1 MSKFQSI
8 FLNQQITCK
17 NNYLNN
23 KKWKIRISLEAWLKW
38 QGIKVGMGRLQVRV
52 LVGTRELLKE
62 KRMRTQSSGNSGV
75 VEMQMLCRTKIEFP
89 APPPP
94 PPYPGRAP
102 LPIRFH
108 FRRFLLCTSGEEE
121 GPAYHI
127 ITKLEKP
134 SLDPVN
140 AL

>member
-38 QGIKVGMGRLQVRV
+38 QGIKVGMGRLSVRV

-75 VEMQMLCRTKIEFP
+75 VEMQMLYAGQVLSP
-89 APPPP
+89 QPPISWQSSSSNYIPFQKVP
-94 PPYPGRAP
+94 T
-102 LPIRFH
+102 LQ
-108 FRRFLLCTSGEEE
+108 
-121 GPAYHI
+121 I
-127 ITKLEKP
+127 I
-134 SLDPVN
+134 SLQSLKN
-140 AL
+140 HL